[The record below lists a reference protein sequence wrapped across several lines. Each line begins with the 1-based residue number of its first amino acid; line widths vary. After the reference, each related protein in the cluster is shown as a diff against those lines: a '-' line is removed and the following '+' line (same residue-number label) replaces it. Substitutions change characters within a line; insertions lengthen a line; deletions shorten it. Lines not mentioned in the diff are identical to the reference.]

1 MEALGILVVAAVG
14 LDGGVDSSG
23 KVSLLKNDVMLSV
36 VFEMMRIYT
45 HPFLAGCSEE
55 VCMEGGDIGAA
66 SGSGSITVSNG
77 ATNDGGVTNDSGVT
91 SDGGVTNNGGVTT
104 NATTNITN
112 TTNTTNA
119 TNATN
124 ATTNIT
130 NTTNTT
136 NTTNA
141 TNATNATI
149 NITNTTNTNATTN
162 PPHTQIH
169 HTTPNLP
176 NDSTHTNSYWIT
188 KFREASGKICVLEFL
203 LKCLFKVSPHSPYDV
218 GIQLQ
223 CRRRV
228 LQVSPHVSV
237 LGTLLHSVRVA
248 CRMVHV
254 VASLHCSFFGVHTL
268 DELEHSIHMVHLNDL
283 RGMKTVALLGTLPAH
298 VSLPLSF
305 LEHVIL
311 LDSDLDPATD
321 VDQLRITFDLGARK
335 VREGGE

>member
-112 TTNTTNA
+112 TTNTP
-119 TNATN
+119 
-124 ATTNIT
+124 
-130 NTTNTT
+130 

-321 VDQLRITFDLGARK
+321 IDQLRITFDLGARK

>member
-77 ATNDGGVTNDSGVT
+77 VTN
-91 SDGGVTNNGGVTT
+91 DGGVTNNGGVTT

-112 TTNTTNA
+112 
-119 TNATN
+119 
-124 ATTNIT
+124 IT
-130 NTTNTT
+130 NTTNT
-136 NTTNA
+136 
-141 TNATNATI
+141 
-149 NITNTTNTNATTN
+149 TNATTN
-162 PPHTQIH
+162 PPHTQIY

-268 DELEHSIHMVHLNDL
+268 NELEHSIHMVHLNDL
-283 RGMKTVALLGTLPAH
+283 RGMKTIALLGTLPAH

>member
-1 MEALGILVVAAVG
+1 
-14 LDGGVDSSG
+14 
-23 KVSLLKNDVMLSV
+23 
-36 VFEMMRIYT
+36 
-45 HPFLAGCSEE
+45 
-55 VCMEGGDIGAA
+55 MEGGDIGAA

-77 ATNDGGVTNDSGVT
+77 ATNDGGVTN
-91 SDGGVTNNGGVTT
+91 NGGVTT

-112 TTNTTNA
+112 TTNTTN
-119 TNATN
+119 T
-124 ATTNIT
+124 
-130 NTTNTT
+130 
-136 NTTNA
+136 
-141 TNATNATI
+141 
-149 NITNTTNTNATTN
+149 TNATTN

>member
-77 ATNDGGVTNDSGVT
+77 VTN
-91 SDGGVTNNGGVTT
+91 DGGVTNNGGVTT

-119 TNATN
+119 TNATTN
-124 ATTNIT
+124 ITNIT
-130 NTTNTT
+130 NTTNT
-136 NTTNA
+136 
-141 TNATNATI
+141 
-149 NITNTTNTNATTN
+149 TNATTN
-162 PPHTQIH
+162 PPHTQIY

-268 DELEHSIHMVHLNDL
+268 NELEHSIHMVHLNDL
-283 RGMKTVALLGTLPAH
+283 RGMKTIALLGTLPAH

>member
-77 ATNDGGVTNDSGVT
+77 VTNDDGAT
-91 SDGGVTNNGGVTT
+91 NDGGVTNNGGVTT
-104 NATTNITN
+104 NATTNTTNITNITN

-130 NTTNTT
+130 NTTNT
-136 NTTNA
+136 
-141 TNATNATI
+141 
-149 NITNTTNTNATTN
+149 TNATTN

>member
-77 ATNDGGVTNDSGVT
+77 ATNNGGVT
-91 SDGGVTNNGGVTT
+91 SDGGTTNNGGVTNDGGVT
-104 NATTNITN
+104 TIATTNITN
-112 TTNTTNA
+112 TTNTTNI
-119 TNATN
+119 TN
-124 ATTNIT
+124 TTNT

-136 NTTNA
+136 N
-141 TNATNATI
+141 
-149 NITNTTNTNATTN
+149 TTN

-176 NDSTHTNSYWIT
+176 NDSTHTNSFWIT

-223 CRRRV
+223 RRRRV

-283 RGMKTVALLGTLPAH
+283 RGTKTVALLGTLPAH

-335 VREGGE
+335 VREGRE

>member
-77 ATNDGGVTNDSGVT
+77 ATNNGGVT
-91 SDGGVTNNGGVTT
+91 SDGGVTT

-112 TTNTTNA
+112 TTN
-119 TNATN
+119 
-124 ATTNIT
+124 
-130 NTTNTT
+130 
-136 NTTNA
+136 
-141 TNATNATI
+141 
-149 NITNTTNTNATTN
+149 TTN

-176 NDSTHTNSYWIT
+176 NDSTHTNSFWIT

-223 CRRRV
+223 RRRRV

-283 RGMKTVALLGTLPAH
+283 RGTKTVALLGTLPAH

-335 VREGGE
+335 VREGRE

>member
-1 MEALGILVVAAVG
+1 MNRVSVEIRAQQEANKNLTQEEKQALRRAKKAEKAAKAQKKGEGLGAV
-14 LDGGVDSSG
+14 
-23 KVSLLKNDVMLSV
+23 
-36 VFEMMRIYT
+36 T
-45 HPFLAGCSEE
+45 AGN
-55 VCMEGGDIGAA
+55 VQNGAKE
-66 SGSGSITVSNG
+66 STKGVSN
-77 ATNDGGVTNDSGVT
+77 AAKGVRSAAK
-91 SDGGVTNNGGVTT
+91 
-104 NATTNITN
+104 NA
-112 TTNTTNA
+112 
-119 TNATN
+119 
-124 ATTNIT
+124 
-130 NTTNTT
+130 
-136 NTTNA
+136 
-141 TNATNATI
+141 
-149 NITNTTNTNATTN
+149 TNTTNTNATTN

>member
-130 NTTNTT
+130 NTTNTP

-321 VDQLRITFDLGARK
+321 IDQLRITFDLGARK

>member
-77 ATNDGGVTNDSGVT
+77 VTNDGGATNDGGVT

-149 NITNTTNTNATTN
+149 NITNITNTNATTN

>member
-77 ATNDGGVTNDSGVT
+77 ATNDGGVTN
-91 SDGGVTNNGGVTT
+91 NGGVTT

-112 TTNTTNA
+112 TTNTTN
-119 TNATN
+119 T
-124 ATTNIT
+124 
-130 NTTNTT
+130 
-136 NTTNA
+136 
-141 TNATNATI
+141 
-149 NITNTTNTNATTN
+149 TNATTN